1 MDGVPVIGEGE
12 DGGVEGMPA
21 VVGTDDAEGVLGAA
35 AGGGAGLVEG
45 TKEGKVGL
53 REAAGVEG
61 MEGDPIGGA
70 DGVGGGVIGFSGE
83 CGEGGI
89 TSPQVGEGGENGGGV
104 GGAGRGFGGGD
115 GGVRGEFRAVLTE
128 DHSGKVGPDGGEGA
142 NISIGGEGGVVS
154 EAEPS
159 HVKGEGRL
167 GKGSGASGG
176 GGVKVKDTG
185 EGGGDKGLVSGGNGS
200 SGDGRRHG
208 PEAVNRH
215 GGHTEAEDEE
225 LALEGGG
232 VTVSVGQALEGG

>member
-21 VVGTDDAEGVLGAA
+21 VVGTDDAEGMLGAA

-104 GGAGRGFGGGD
+104 GGAGRG
-115 GGVRGEFRAVLTE
+115 VGEVMA
-128 DHSGKVGPDGGEGA
+128 
-142 NISIGGEGGVVS
+142 
-154 EAEPS
+154 
-159 HVKGEGRL
+159 
-167 GKGSGASGG
+167 
-176 GGVKVKDTG
+176 
-185 EGGGDKGLVSGGNGS
+185 VSGGS
-200 SGDGRRHG
+200 SGQSS
-208 PEAVNRH
+208 PK
-215 GGHTEAEDEE
+215 T
-225 LALEGGG
+225 
-232 VTVSVGQALEGG
+232 TVAKLGQTVAREPT